1 MSAGNASRA
10 DLLELTPEAL
20 TALAN
25 AGFVKRAQ
33 KDVAAGLLPA
43 LESAED
49 GTVTASFD
57 GGVRTRLPPGR
68 TLRDAQCSCPA
79 SGMCRHRVMLVLAY
93 QARAGAAASSA
104 ATASDAAEAPVSAD
118 APGAPGAAAAQA
130 GGAWSPAQFDDAALA
145 ASLAPSVLEQAGKLA
160 AARPV
165 VAVQAWRSASA
176 PPVARLPMCSVR
188 FFSRSSLVH
197 ARCDCKQGS
206 GCAHVAIAVWAFR
219 QAGVLAPGAA
229 EVMVEVRPPATAGAE
244 DPAPASPSLMQGDAA
259 RALRAR
265 IDALLLSLWLDGSS
279 QPPMALAARFETV
292 RDASRALGW
301 NWIDDALDE
310 LWQLLLAQQARSSR
324 FEPLRLVRVLA
335 DLWARLQAA
344 AHAERPAR
352 TEQGAPGNRPALL
365 ASQILGVG
373 AKGEVA
379 LDHLRLVSLG
389 AQLWSDAAAEG
400 GSEGGAEGGAVGGA
414 EGASILFADPDTQNV
429 TVLEREWTRAADAA
443 AGGTAQALMNRRVA
457 GFPLRQLASGQVI
470 TKTAT
475 RRANGLVDITAGARQ
490 TGVLPLSPKS
500 WDDLVA
506 PLRQGSVAALVAHLR
521 EAPPDFVRPRQAAS
535 SASAGASGQLHVVA
549 FKRMTV
555 VSSHWDAAAQ
565 VLHASLMQGPAADA
579 GEADEVDE
587 VGEADGARSAD
598 GPDGV
603 AQAPGI
609 SEADLLHL
617 VLPHRAVAPGAV
629 DALARTLA
637 GEHGALRAVAG
648 TVHLQ
653 GGRAVMQPLSLL
665 TAQRAVVLQVEA
677 AAPQPLGLR
686 GEVDEVPALQALAG
700 DTLELLALWLRQGLR
715 HQGGG
720 ALSRAE
726 AQVLRLK
733 QAGLARGAA
742 LLGAVLESV
751 RSAQRPA
758 LVAQLAMLGLLMQ
771 GVAQAAPALEQA

>member
-1 MSAGNASRA
+1 MSAPASSGLRA

-33 KDVAAGLLPA
+33 KDVAAGLLPR
-43 LESAED
+43 LETGAD
-49 GTVTASFD
+49 GVVQAHFD
-57 GGVRTRLPPGR
+57 DGVRTSLPPGR

-93 QARAGAAASSA
+93 QAQAASAAPPQDASA
-104 ATASDAAEAPVSAD
+104 DAEAEAPVEPS
-118 APGAPGAAAAQA
+118 
-130 GGAWSPAQFDDAALA
+130 GGAWSPAEFDDAALA
-145 ASLAPSVLEQAGKLA
+145 ASLAPSVLEQAHKLA

-165 VAVQAWRSASA
+165 VGVQAWRSASA

-206 GCAHVAIAVWAFR
+206 GCAHVVIALWAFR
-219 QAGVLAPGAA
+219 QAGALLPGSG
-229 EVMVEVRPPATAGAE
+229 EVMVEVQSPDSAAASAGGGN
-244 DPAPASPSLMQGDAA
+244 PSPQLMQGEAA
-259 RALRAR
+259 RALRAQ

-279 QPPMALAARFETV
+279 QPLMALAARFEAV
-292 RDASRALGW
+292 RDQARALAW
-301 NWIDDALDE
+301 NWVDDALDE
-310 LWQLLLAQQARSSR
+310 LWQLLQAQQARSSR

-335 DLWARLQAA
+335 ELWARLQAA
-344 AHAERPAR
+344 AHAERPQAR
-352 TEQGAPGNRPALL
+352 PVLL
-365 ASQILGVG
+365 ASQILGIGV
-373 AKGEVA
+373 KGEVA

-389 AQLWSDAAAEG
+389 AELWSDETG
-400 GSEGGAEGGAVGGA
+400 

-429 TVLEREWTRAADAA
+429 TVLERQWSRAADAA
-443 AGGTAQALMNRRVA
+443 AGGAAPNLLGRRVA

-506 PLRQGSVAALVAHLR
+506 PLRQDSVVALVAHLR

-535 SASAGASGQLHVVA
+535 GASAGAAGQLHVVA
-549 FKRMTV
+549 FDRMEV
-555 VSSHWDAAAQ
+555 ASCHWDAAAQ
-565 VLHASLMQGPAADA
+565 VLHAQLGQVALAEPDEAREAIDESDGNSENSDA
-579 GEADEVDE
+579 
-587 VGEADGARSAD
+587 
-598 GPDGV
+598 
-603 AQAPGI
+603 
-609 SEADLLHL
+609 LLHL
-617 VLPHRAVAPGAV
+617 ALPHRSASAGAV
-629 DALARTLA
+629 DALARALS
-637 GEHGALRAVAG
+637 GEWGALRAVAG

-665 TAQRAVVLQVEA
+665 TAQRAVVLQAEA
-677 AAPQPLGLR
+677 VAPQPLGLR
-686 GEVDEVPALQALAG
+686 SDVEEVPALNALAG

-726 AQVLRLK
+726 AQALRLK
-733 QAGLARGAA
+733 QAGLGQGAK
-742 LLGAVLESV
+742 LLGAVLENM
-751 RSAQRPA
+751 RSARRPA

-771 GVAQAAPALEQA
+771 GVAQSAPQHP

>member
-1 MSAGNASRA
+1 MSGSTTTWRA

-33 KDVAAGLLPA
+33 KDVAAGLLPKMETGA
-43 LESAED
+43 D
-49 GTVTASFD
+49 GVVQAHFD
-57 GGVRTRLPPGR
+57 DGVRTSLPPGR

-93 QARAGAAASSA
+93 QAQAASA
-104 ATASDAAEAPVSAD
+104 KAD
-118 APGAPGAAAAQA
+118 APDTPDEASAEPD
-130 GGAWSPAQFDDAALA
+130 GAWSPAQFDDAALA
-145 ASLAPSVLEQAGKLA
+145 ASLAPSVLEQANKLA

-165 VAVQAWRSASA
+165 VGVQAWRSASA

-206 GCAHVAIAVWAFR
+206 GCAHVVIAVWAFR
-219 QAGVLAPGAA
+219 QAGSLVPGSA
-229 EVMVEVRPPATAGAE
+229 EVMVEVQPSASTGMDAADPTPQPAA
-244 DPAPASPSLMQGDAA
+244 MQGEAA
-259 RALRAR
+259 LALRTQ

-279 QPPMALAARFETV
+279 QPLMALAARFQAV
-292 RDASRALGW
+292 RSQTRALGW

-310 LWQLLLAQQARSSR
+310 LWQLLQAQQARSSR
-324 FEPLRLVRVLA
+324 FEPLRLVRVLTE
-335 DLWARLQAA
+335 LWARLQAA
-344 AHAERPAR
+344 THAGRPQDGSA
-352 TEQGAPGNRPALL
+352 RPALP
-365 ASQILGVG
+365 ASQILGIGV
-373 AKGEVA
+373 KGEVA

-389 AQLWSDAAAEG
+389 AELWSDET
-400 GSEGGAEGGAVGGA
+400 A
-414 EGASILFADPDTQNV
+414 EGANILFADPDTQNV
-429 TVLEREWTRAADAA
+429 TVLERQWSREADAA
-443 AGGTAQALMNRRVA
+443 AGGAAPNLLNRRVA

-506 PLRQGSVAALVAHLR
+506 PLRQNSVAGLVAHLK
-521 EAPPDFVRPRQAAS
+521 EAQPDFVRPRQAAS
-535 SASAGASGQLHVVA
+535 GASAGASGQLHVVA
-549 FKRMTV
+549 FERMEV
-555 VSSHWDAAAQ
+555 ASCHWDAAAQ
-565 VLHASLMQGPAADA
+565 VLHARLGQAAAD
-579 GEADEVDE
+579 EAN
-587 VGEADGARSAD
+587 EARTED
-598 GPDGV
+598 
-603 AQAPGI
+603 AQ
-609 SEADLLHL
+609 LHL
-617 VLPHRAVAPGAV
+617 ALPHRAATPGAV

-637 GEHGALRAVAG
+637 GEYGALRAVAG

-653 GGRAVMQPLSLL
+653 GSQAVMQPLSLL

-677 AAPQPLGLR
+677 VAPKPLDL
-686 GEVDEVPALQALAG
+686 ESDAEEVPALNALAG

-720 ALSRAE
+720 AMSKAQ
-726 AQVLRLK
+726 AQVLQLK
-733 QAGLARGAA
+733 QAGLGRGAT
-742 LLGAVLESV
+742 LLEAVLENL

-758 LVAQLAMLGLLMQ
+758 LVEQLAMLGLLMQ
-771 GVAQAAPALEQA
+771 GVAQSASG

>member
-1 MSAGNASRA
+1 MSTGTAWRA

-33 KDVAAGLLPA
+33 KDVAAGLLPR
-43 LESAED
+43 LENGSGDAD
-49 GTVTASFD
+49 GVVVAHFD
-57 GGVRTRLPPGR
+57 DGVRTSLPPGR

-93 QARAGAAASSA
+93 QALAASSK
-104 ATASDAAEAPVSAD
+104 AEAPASAS
-118 APGAPGAAAAQA
+118 AQEASGKPGEKSGEKPSEAD
-130 GGAWSPAQFDDAALA
+130 GAWSPAQFDDDALA
-145 ASLAPSVLEQAGKLA
+145 ASVAPSVLEQANKLA

-165 VAVQAWRSASA
+165 VGVQAWRSASA

-206 GCAHVAIAVWAFR
+206 GCAHVVIAVWAFR
-219 QAGVLAPGAA
+219 QAGELAPGSA
-229 EVMVEVRPPATAGAE
+229 EAMVEVRSPTAAHSGPEAGAV
-244 DPAPASPSLMQGDAA
+244 DDAGARQPLMQGDAA
-259 RALRAR
+259 RTLRAN

-279 QPPMALAARFETV
+279 QPLMALAARFEAV
-292 RDASRALGW
+292 REQARALGW

-310 LWQLLLAQQARSSR
+310 LWQLLQAQQARSSR

-335 DLWARLQAA
+335 ELWARLQAA
-344 AHAERPAR
+344 AHAEQPR
-352 TEQGAPGNRPALL
+352 TQRPALL

-373 AKGEVA
+373 VKGEVA

-389 AQLWSDAAAEG
+389 AELWSDLSADGSATG
-400 GSEGGAEGGAVGGA
+400 GSEGGS

-429 TVLEREWTRAADAA
+429 TVLQRQWSRAADAA
-443 AGGTAQALMNRRVA
+443 AGGAAQALMNRRVA

-490 TGVLPLSPKS
+490 TGVLPLSPTS
-500 WDDLVA
+500 WNDLVA
-506 PLRQGSVAALVAHLR
+506 PLRQDSVAALVAHLG
-521 EAPPDFVRPRQAAS
+521 EAAPDFVRPRQAAS
-535 SASAGASGQLHVVA
+535 GASAGTSGQLHVVA
-549 FKRMTV
+549 FDRMEV
-555 VSSHWDAAAQ
+555 VSCHWDAAAQ
-565 VLHASLMQGPAADA
+565 VLHAELGQAPGDAVGAADA
-579 GEADEVDE
+579 DDAGESV
-587 VGEADGARSAD
+587 
-598 GPDGV
+598 V
-603 AQAPGI
+603 APP
-609 SEADLLHL
+609 SERLRLA
-617 VLPHRAVAPGAV
+617 LPHRAVAPGAV

-637 GEHGALRAVAG
+637 GDHGPLRAVAG

-653 GGRAVMQPLSLL
+653 GGVAVMQPLSLL

-677 AAPQPLGLR
+677 VAPQPLGL
-686 GEVDEVPALQALAG
+686 ESDVDEVPALNALAG
-700 DTLELLALWLRQGLR
+700 DTLELLAQWLRQGLR

-742 LLGAVLESV
+742 LLGAVLENL

-771 GVAQAAPALEQA
+771 GVVQAASAHAPDPAQA

>member
-1 MSAGNASRA
+1 MSAMTPPGLRT

-33 KDVAAGLLPA
+33 KDVAAGLLPR
-43 LESAED
+43 LEIGAD
-49 GTVTASFD
+49 GVVQAHFD
-57 GGVRTRLPPGR
+57 DGVRTSLPTGR

-93 QARAGAAASSA
+93 QAQAASAAATQQA
-104 ATASDAAEAPVSAD
+104 EATPTHDNAEAPTE
-118 APGAPGAAAAQA
+118 A
-130 GGAWSPAQFDDAALA
+130 GGAWSPAEFDDAALA
-145 ASLAPSVLEQAGKLA
+145 ASLAPSVLEQAHKLA
-160 AARPV
+160 LARPV
-165 VAVQAWRSASA
+165 VGVQAWRSASA

-206 GCAHVAIAVWAFR
+206 GCAHVVIALWAFR
-219 QAGVLAPGAA
+219 QAGALQPGSA
-229 EVMVEVRPPATAGAE
+229 EVMVEVQS
-244 DPAPASPSLMQGDAA
+244 PASNGADTGSSAPQPMQGAA
-259 RALRAR
+259 AQTLRTQ

-279 QPPMALAARFETV
+279 QPLMALAARFEAV
-292 RDASRALGW
+292 RDQARALAW

-310 LWQLLLAQQARSSR
+310 LWQLLQAQQARSSR

-335 DLWARLQAA
+335 ELWARLQAA
-344 AHAERPAR
+344 AHAERPQQ
-352 TEQGAPGNRPALL
+352 TRPALL
-365 ASQILGVG
+365 ASQILGIGV
-373 AKGEVA
+373 KGEVA

-389 AQLWSDAAAEG
+389 AELWSDETG
-400 GSEGGAEGGAVGGA
+400 

-429 TVLEREWTRAADAA
+429 TVLERQWTRAADIA
-443 AGGTAQALMNRRVA
+443 AGGTAPNLLGRRVA

-506 PLRQGSVAALVAHLR
+506 PLRQDSIAALVAHLR
-521 EAPPDFVRPRQAAS
+521 DAPPDFLRPRQAAS
-535 SASAGASGQLHVVA
+535 GASAGASGQLHVVGFERVEVA
-549 FKRMTV
+549 
-555 VSSHWDAAAQ
+555 SCHWDAAAQ
-565 VLHASLMQGPAADA
+565 VLHARLGQAAAD
-579 GEADEVDE
+579 ETQDADERGDAE
-587 VGEADGARSAD
+587 
-598 GPDGV
+598 
-603 AQAPGI
+603 
-609 SEADLLHL
+609 LLHL
-617 VLPHRAVAPGAV
+617 ALPHRAVSPGAV
-629 DALARTLA
+629 DALARALA
-637 GEHGALRAVAG
+637 GEWGALRAVAG

-665 TAQRAVVLQVEA
+665 TAQRAVVLQAEA
-677 AAPQPLGLR
+677 VAPQPL
-686 GEVDEVPALQALAG
+686 ALQSDAEETPELNALAA

-733 QAGLARGAA
+733 QSGLGHGAS
-742 LLGAVLESV
+742 LLGAVLENM

-771 GVAQAAPALEQA
+771 GVAQSGGESARR

>member
-1 MSAGNASRA
+1 MSNDIAWRT

-33 KDVAAGLLPA
+33 KDVAAGLLPR
-43 LESAED
+43 LEAGVD
-49 GTVTASFD
+49 GVVQAHFD
-57 GGVRTRLPPGR
+57 DGVRTSLPPGR

-93 QARAGAAASSA
+93 QALAASSKAQAPA
-104 ATASDAAEAPVSAD
+104 AADD
-118 APGAPGAAAAQA
+118 APAEPD
-130 GGAWSPAQFDDAALA
+130 GAWNPAQFDDAALA
-145 ASLAPSVLEQAGKLA
+145 ASFAPSVLEQANKLA

-165 VAVQAWRSASA
+165 VGVQAWRSASA

-206 GCAHVAIAVWAFR
+206 GCAHVVVAVWAFR
-219 QAGVLAPGAA
+219 QAGALTPGAA
-229 EVMVEVRPPATAGAE
+229 EAMVEVRPPTSADADATAGAQQ
-244 DPAPASPSLMQGDAA
+244 PLMQGDAA
-259 RALRAR
+259 RTLRAH
-265 IDALLLSLWLDGSS
+265 IDALLLSLWLDGSG
-279 QPPMALAARFETV
+279 QPLMALAARFEAV
-292 RDASRALGW
+292 REQARALGW
-301 NWIDDALDE
+301 NWVDDALDE
-310 LWQLLLAQQARSSR
+310 LWQLLQAQQARSSR

-335 DLWARLQAA
+335 ELWARLQAA
-344 AHAERPAR
+344 AHAE
-352 TEQGAPGNRPALL
+352 QPGTARPALL

-373 AKGEVA
+373 VKGEVA

-389 AQLWSDAAAEG
+389 AELWSDDT
-400 GSEGGAEGGAVGGA
+400 A

-429 TVLEREWTRAADAA
+429 TVLERQWTRAADAA
-443 AGGTAQALMNRRVA
+443 AGGAAQALMNRRVA

-490 TGVLPLSPKS
+490 TGVLPLSPTS
-500 WDDLVA
+500 WNDLVA

-535 SASAGASGQLHVVA
+535 GASAGASGQLHVVA
-549 FKRMTV
+549 FDRMEV
-555 VSSHWDAAAQ
+555 VSCHWDAAAQ
-565 VLHASLMQGPAADA
+565 VLHAALAQAQALVDEA
-579 GEADEVDE
+579 GE
-587 VGEADGARSAD
+587 
-598 GPDGV
+598 PV
-603 AQAPGI
+603 AVPA
-609 SEADLLHL
+609 EELLHL
-617 VLPHRAVAPGAV
+617 ALPHRAVAPGAV

-637 GEHGALRAVAG
+637 GDHGALRAVAG

-653 GGRAVMQPLSLL
+653 GGVAVMQPLSLL
-665 TAQRAVVLQVEA
+665 TAQRAVVLQVETV
-677 AAPQPLGLR
+677 APQPLGLHS
-686 GEVDEVPALQALAG
+686 EVDEAPALNALAN
-700 DTLELLALWLRQGLR
+700 DTLALLALWLRQGLR
-715 HQGGG
+715 HQGGN

-733 QAGLARGAA
+733 QAGLGRGAA
-742 LLGAVLESV
+742 LLGTVLENL

-771 GVAQAAPALEQA
+771 GVAQSAATEASA

>member
-1 MSAGNASRA
+1 MSGDNIASLRA

-33 KDVAAGLLPA
+33 KDVAAGLLPR
-43 LESAED
+43 LETGAD
-49 GTVTASFD
+49 GTVQAQFD
-57 GGVRTRLPPGR
+57 DGVRTSLPPGR

-93 QARAGAAASSA
+93 QAQAKAKTAPAEAGASIASVE
-104 ATASDAAEAPVSAD
+104 ASPSEPEA
-118 APGAPGAAAAQA
+118 
-130 GGAWSPAQFDDAALA
+130 AWSPAQFDDAALA
-145 ASLAPSVLEQAGKLA
+145 ASFAPSVLDQAGKLA

-165 VAVQAWRSASA
+165 VGVQAWRSASA

-197 ARCDCKQGS
+197 ARCDCKQGG
-206 GCAHVAIAVWAFR
+206 GCAHVVVALWAFR
-219 QAGVLAPGAA
+219 QAGALEPGSA
-229 EVMVEVRPPATAGAE
+229 EVMVEVQPAMSAE
-244 DPAPASPSLMQGDAA
+244 EDAASSPVAAVMQGAA
-259 RALRAR
+259 AIALRAN

-279 QPPMALAARFETV
+279 QPAMALAARFESV
-292 RDASRALGW
+292 REQARTLSW
-301 NWIDDALDE
+301 SWVDDALDE
-310 LWQLLLAQQARSSR
+310 LWQLLQAQQARSSR
-324 FEPLRLVRVLA
+324 FDPLRLLRVMTE
-335 DLWARLQAA
+335 LWARLRAA
-344 AHAERPAR
+344 AHAGRP
-352 TEQGAPGNRPALL
+352 TEGPARPALP

-373 AKGEVA
+373 VKGEVA

-389 AQLWSDAAAEG
+389 AELWSDET
-400 GSEGGAEGGAVGGA
+400 A

-429 TVLEREWTRAADAA
+429 TVLERQWSRTADAA
-443 AGGTAQALMNRRVA
+443 GGAAPSLMNRRVA

-506 PLRQGSVAALVAHLR
+506 PLRQHSVAALVAHLR
-521 EAPPDFVRPRQAAS
+521 EAQPDFVRPRQAAS
-535 SASAGASGQLHVVA
+535 GASAGASGQLHVVA
-549 FKRMTV
+549 FERMEMA
-555 VSSHWDAAAQ
+555 SCHWDAAAQ
-565 VLHASLMQGPAADA
+565 VLHARLGQAAQGDEDANADDA
-579 GEADEVDE
+579 
-587 VGEADGARSAD
+587 SW
-598 GPDGV
+598 
-603 AQAPGI
+603 
-609 SEADLLHL
+609 LHL
-617 VLPHRAVAPGAV
+617 SLPHRAVTPGAV

-653 GGRAVMQPLSLL
+653 GDRAVMQPLTVL
-665 TAQRAVVLQVEA
+665 TEQRAIVLQVET

-686 GEVDEVPALQALAG
+686 SDTEEAPALNALAG

-715 HQGGG
+715 HQSGG
-720 ALSRAE
+720 ALSRAH

-733 QAGLARGAA
+733 QAGLGRS
-742 LLGAVLESV
+742 AVLLESVLENV

-758 LVAQLAMLGLLMQ
+758 LVARLAMLGLVMQ
-771 GVAQAAPALEQA
+771 GVVQSAG

>member
-1 MSAGNASRA
+1 MSAAVAVRP

-33 KDVAAGLLPA
+33 KDVAAGLLPR
-43 LESAED
+43 LEATAD

-57 GGVRTRLPPGR
+57 DGVRTSLPPGR

-93 QARAGAAASSA
+93 QAQAAALAPSGSASASSDGA
-104 ATASDAAEAPVSAD
+104 PPSATD
-118 APGAPGAAAAQA
+118 APAETDA
-130 GGAWSPAQFDDAALA
+130 AWSPAQFDDAALA

-160 AARPV
+160 LARPV
-165 VAVQAWRSASA
+165 VGVQAWRSASA

-219 QAGVLAPGAA
+219 QAGPLAPGSA
-229 EVMVEVRPPATAGAE
+229 EAMVEVLPPASAGA
-244 DPAPASPSLMQGDAA
+244 DNAASPAQQLLMQNDAA
-259 RALRAR
+259 RAFRAQ
-265 IDALLLSLWLDGSS
+265 IDTLLLSLWLDGSS
-279 QPPMALAARFETV
+279 QPLMALAARFEAV
-292 RDASRALGW
+292 RAQARALGW
-301 NWIDDALDE
+301 NWVDDVLDE
-310 LWQLLLAQQARSSR
+310 LWQLLQAQQARSSR

-335 DLWARLQAA
+335 ELWARLQAA
-344 AHAERPAR
+344 AHAEQPKPS
-352 TEQGAPGNRPALL
+352 ERPALL
-365 ASQILGVG
+365 ASQILGLGV
-373 AKGEVA
+373 KGEVA

-389 AQLWSDAAAEG
+389 AQLWSDDTE
-400 GSEGGAEGGAVGGA
+400 
-414 EGASILFADPDTQNV
+414 EGASVLFADPDTQNV
-429 TVLEREWTRAADAA
+429 TVLERQWSRAADAA

-475 RRANGLVDITAGARQ
+475 RRANGLVDIAAGARQ
-490 TGVLPLSPKS
+490 TGVLPLSPIS
-500 WDDLVA
+500 WNDLVA
-506 PLRQGSVAALVAHLR
+506 PLRQDSVAALVAHLR

-535 SASAGASGQLHVVA
+535 GASAGASGQLHVVA
-549 FKRMTV
+549 FERLAV
-555 VSSHWDAAAQ
+555 VSCHWDAAAQ
-565 VLHASLMQGPAADA
+565 VLHAALAQAPAQ
-579 GEADEVDE
+579 EADEADE
-587 VGEADGARSAD
+587 NEA
-598 GPDGV
+598 GPPPE
-603 AQAPGI
+603 Q
-609 SEADLLHL
+609 LHL
-617 VLPHRAVAPGAV
+617 ALPHRAVAPGAV
-629 DALARTLA
+629 DALARSLS
-637 GEHGALRAVAG
+637 GEYGALRAVAG

-653 GGRAVMQPLSLL
+653 GGVAVMQPLSLL

-677 AAPQPLGLR
+677 VAPQPLSLNS
-686 GEVDEVPALQALAG
+686 DSDDVPALNALAG
-700 DTLELLALWLRQGLR
+700 ETLELLALWLRQGLR

-726 AQVLRLK
+726 AQVQRLK
-733 QAGLARGAA
+733 QAGLDRGAG
-742 LLGAVLESV
+742 LLGAVLENL

-771 GVAQAAPALEQA
+771 GVVQGGAGGVTNPAA

>member
-1 MSAGNASRA
+1 MSAGIATRP

-43 LESAED
+43 LEGNAD

-57 GGVRTRLPPGR
+57 DGVRTSLPPGR

-93 QARAGAAASSA
+93 QAQAASSSASA
-104 ATASDAAEAPVSAD
+104 AAD
-118 APGAPGAAAAQA
+118 APASGTEAPAEPD
-130 GGAWSPAQFDDAALA
+130 GAWNPAQFDDAALA
-145 ASLAPSVLEQAGKLA
+145 ASLAPSVREQANRLA

-165 VAVQAWRSASA
+165 VGVQAWRSASA

-219 QAGVLAPGAA
+219 QAGPLAPGSA
-229 EVMVEVRPPATAGAE
+229 EVMVEVLPPASAGA
-244 DPAPASPSLMQGDAA
+244 DNAPVAQQLLMQGDAA
-259 RALRAR
+259 RALRTQ

-279 QPPMALAARFETV
+279 QPLMALAARFEAV
-292 RDASRALGW
+292 REQSRALGW

-310 LWQLLLAQQARSSR
+310 LWQLLQAQQARSSR

-335 DLWARLQAA
+335 ELWARLQAA
-344 AHAERPAR
+344 AHAEQPRPSQR
-352 TEQGAPGNRPALL
+352 ERPALL

-373 AKGEVA
+373 VKGEVA

-389 AQLWSDAAAEG
+389 AELWSDDAE
-400 GSEGGAEGGAVGGA
+400 
-414 EGASILFADPDTQNV
+414 EGASVLFADPDTQNV
-429 TVLEREWTRAADAA
+429 TVLERQWSRAADAA
-443 AGGTAQALMNRRVA
+443 AGGAAQALMNRRVA

-490 TGVLPLSPKS
+490 TGVLPLSPTS
-500 WDDLVA
+500 WNDLVA
-506 PLRQGSVAALVAHLR
+506 PLRQHSVAALVAHLR
-521 EAPPDFVRPRQAAS
+521 EAPPDFVRPRQAANG
-535 SASAGASGQLHVVA
+535 ASAGASGQLHVVA
-549 FKRMTV
+549 FERMEV
-555 VSSHWDAAAQ
+555 VGSHWDAAAQ
-565 VLHASLMQGPAADA
+565 VLHAELVQAPEDGSSERSDA
-579 GEADEVDE
+579 G
-587 VGEADGARSAD
+587 R
-598 GPDGV
+598 
-603 AQAPGI
+603 
-609 SEADLLHL
+609 LHL
-617 VLPHRAVAPGAV
+617 ALPHRAVAPGAV
-629 DALARTLA
+629 DALARSLA
-637 GEHGALRAVAG
+637 GEYGALRAVAG

-653 GGRAVMQPLSLL
+653 GGQAVMQPLSLL

-677 AAPQPLGLR
+677 VAPQPLGLDS
-686 GEVDEVPALQALAG
+686 EVDDVPALHALASE
-700 DTLELLALWLRQGLR
+700 TLELLAQWLRQGLR

-720 ALSRAE
+720 ALTRAE

-733 QAGLARGAA
+733 QAGLARAAA
-742 LLGAVLESV
+742 LLGAVLENL
-751 RSAQRPA
+751 RSARRPA

-771 GVAQAAPALEQA
+771 GVAQTASAQGSA